1 MTDEPTYEPRI
12 PGPFTMAG
20 LRELPEQED
29 RWLIERWL
37 PEDANAI
44 LAGAPKTYKTL
55 LLEEMAMALGTATP
69 FLGRF
74 RVPEPRRVG
83 MVLMEDSKY
92 RTRRRL
98 ERLALARGL
107 TLRDVDGLFF
117 WFRPPLRLAS
127 PSDLEDLAFHIE
139 DRGLDALWIDNWSHV
154 ATGDSNDAD
163 AVTQQLAGY
172 SGLRT
177 RFPGLTVGLSH
188 HVRKP
193 GPAGSGDRL
202 SDLIRNST
210 AFGAWYDVGVV
221 LSRKDEQSPVKVRAE
236 MRDAPAPDSFIFTV
250 EDQYPAGTGGGAFPS
265 GWLRLLASDTSPALM
280 EREAAARRFVAPV
293 REYLARNNGCSK
305 EQLKRNITG
314 DNALILAAFD
324 LLCAD
329 NVATYREPEKRGTA
343 GRCELLDATPLNPAA
358 TPLSAGRVG
367 NPADPAV
374 TPVGGTGSAGVPRG
388 ANGEEKPSGVPTPN
402 GHACACG
409 CGRDVGGPGIV
420 HIACKLK
427 GAVA

>member
-1 MTDEPTYEPRI
+1 MMEQPVRELRI

-29 RWLIERWL
+29 RWLVEQWL

-44 LAGAPKTYKTL
+44 LAGAPKTYKTA
-55 LLEEMAMALGTATP
+55 LLEEMGVALVTATP
-69 FLGRF
+69 FMGRF

-83 MVLMEDSKY
+83 LVLMEDSKY

-98 ERLALARGL
+98 ERLAMARGL
-107 TLRDVDGLFF
+107 TLRDLDGLFI
-117 WFRPPLRLAS
+117 WFRPPLRLGS
-127 PSDLEDLAFHIE
+127 PTDMDDMAFHVE
-139 DRGLDALWIDNWSHV
+139 DRGLDLLWIDNWSHV

-163 AVTQQLAGY
+163 IVTQQLAGY

-177 RFPGLTVGLSH
+177 TFPGLTVGLTH

-221 LSRKDEQSPVKVRAE
+221 LTRKDELSPVKVRSE
-236 MRDAPAPDSFIFTV
+236 MRDAPAPDPFVFTV
-250 EDQYPAGTGGGAFPS
+250 EDQHPAGPDTGAYPS
-265 GWLRLLASDTSPALM
+265 GWLRILASDTSPALL
-280 EREAAARRFVAPV
+280 EREAAARRFVDPV
-293 REYLARNNGCSK
+293 REYLAKNNGCSK

-324 LLCAD
+324 LLCAG

-343 GRCELLDATPLNPAA
+343 GRCELLNGTPLTPAA
-358 TPLSAGRVG
+358 TPLPAGQEG

-374 TPVGGTGSAGVPRG
+374 TPVGGTGAARLPLA
-388 ANGEEKPSGVPTPN
+388 ANGEEKPSGVPTPD
-402 GHACACG
+402 GFTCACG
-409 CGRDVGGPGIV
+409 CGRDVGSPGITR
-420 HIACKLK
+420 IECRE
-427 GAVA
+427 AVT

>member
-1 MTDEPTYEPRI
+1 MTEPTRELRI
-12 PGPFTMAG
+12 PEPFTMAG
-20 LRELPEQED
+20 LRELPEHED
-29 RWLIERWL
+29 RWLIEQL
-37 PEDANAI
+37 IPEDANAI

-55 LLEEMAMALGTATP
+55 LLEEMAVALVTATP
-69 FLGRF
+69 CMGRF

-83 MVLMEDSKY
+83 LVLMEDSKY

-98 ERLALARGL
+98 ERLAMARGL
-107 TLRDVDGLFF
+107 TLRDLDGLFL

-127 PSDLEDLAFHIE
+127 VADIEDMAFHIE
-139 DRGLDALWIDNWSHV
+139 DRGLDYLHIDNWSHV

-163 AVTQQLAGY
+163 AVTPQLAGY

-193 GPAGSGDRL
+193 NMAGGGDRL

-221 LSRKDEQSPVKVRAE
+221 LTRKDEQSPVTVRSE
-236 MRDAPAPDSFIFTV
+236 MRDAPAPDPFVFTV
-250 EDQYPAGTGGGAFPS
+250 EDEYPAGPDTGAYPS
-265 GWLRLLASDTSPALM
+265 GWLRILASDTSPALL
-280 EREAAARRFVAPV
+280 EREAAARRFVDPV
-293 REYLARNNGCSK
+293 REFLAKNDGCSK

-329 NVATYREPEKRGTA
+329 NRAVYREPEKRGTA
-343 GRCELLDATPLNPAA
+343 GRCELLNGTPLNPAA
-358 TPLSAGRVG
+358 TPLTAAPGP

-374 TPVGGTGSAGVPRG
+374 TPVGGTGGAGVPPRRSV
-388 ANGEEKPSGVPTPN
+388 EQLDSGVT
-402 GHACACG
+402 ACSCG
-409 CGRDVGGPGIV
+409 CGRDVGAPGIL
-420 HIACKLK
+420 HIHCKLQ
-427 GAVA
+427 GAAR